1 MKKSFLLP
9 AAVTLLALSA
19 GCQNKVTQEQLLQG
33 TARDIIAP
41 LYEEA
46 AAETLQL
53 SQTAAIW
60 SEKPTPENLQLVRS
74 QWKKAAVAW
83 QRTEPFRLGP
93 ATDLWL
99 SNKIGYQNIRPATI
113 DANAAK
119 VGTPGETKLSAVGA
133 SAKGLFAIEYLLFQP
148 DGTPKNPS
156 ENDRRYLSAAALDA
170 SLLTRQLADAWNSSG
185 KNYSLTFSSG
195 GQASLNKLLNGMIES
210 IERLKEKRLARLLG
224 REAVWGDDSD
234 APSKK
239 EPSIALDGEIL
250 AAPLEGIERLLS
262 APPSTGGKTNLF
274 LAYLQQTGSKIGPDY
289 LNQVKKC
296 IGLTRGLPLPLEAAG
311 SRPALETDYAEV
323 KKLVALSKSSLISA
337 LGVTLTFNSND
348 GD

>member
-1 MKKSFLLP
+1 MKKFPLPLAALAVLL
-9 AAVTLLALSA
+9 LST
-19 GCQNKVTQEQLLQG
+19 GCQNRVTQEQLLQG
-33 TARDIIAP
+33 TARDVITP

-46 AAETLQL
+46 AAETLKL
-53 SQTAAIW
+53 SGAAETCR
-60 SEKPTPENLQLVRS
+60 EKPTPENLQLLRS

-113 DANAAK
+113 DANVAK
-119 VGTPGETKLSAVGA
+119 VGTPDETKLSAAGA

-148 DGTPKNPS
+148 NGTPKTPS
-156 ENDRRYLSAAALDA
+156 EKDHRYLAAAALDA
-170 SLLTRQLADAWNSSG
+170 SLLTRQLADAWSSSG
-185 KNYSLTFSSG
+185 KNYSQTFSSG

-210 IERLKEKRLARLLG
+210 IERLKEKRIARLLG
-224 REAVWGDDSD
+224 REVVWGDDSD
-234 APSKK
+234 TPPKK
-239 EPSIALDGEIL
+239 EASIALDGEIL

-262 APPSTGGKTNLF
+262 APSSTGEKKNLF
-274 LAYLQQTGSKIGPDY
+274 LAYLQQTGSPIGPDY
-289 LNQVKKC
+289 FNQTKKC
-296 IGLTRGLPLPLEAAG
+296 IGLTRALPTPLEAAA
-311 SRPALETDYAEV
+311 SRPALENDYAEV